1 MTEHQEL
8 DNPRQGGIQVI
19 ARAAADVVVA
29 LAGWNVSAIVAALLL
44 GAQLLP
50 VAHFEKNFKV
60 SPKLVSQ
67 IGSLV
72 WLAVAFVEM
81 RLAGG

>member
-1 MTEHQEL
+1 MSPVLVRIGFIVLHVVQY
-8 DNPRQGGIQVI
+8 
-19 ARAAADVVVA
+19 VVVA
-29 LAGWNVSAIVAALLL
+29 LAGWNVAAIIAALLL

-50 VAHFEKNFKV
+50 PAHFEKTFKA

-72 WLAVAFVEM
+72 WLAVGFAEM
-81 RLAGG
+81 KLAGG

>member
-1 MTEHQEL
+1 MEPPAMSPTL
-8 DNPRQGGIQVI
+8 VRI
-19 ARAAADVVVA
+19 AFIVLHLVQYVVVA

>member
-1 MTEHQEL
+1 MSPTL
-8 DNPRQGGIQVI
+8 VRI
-19 ARAAADVVVA
+19 AFIVLHLVQYVVVA